1 MSRRGSGLLAAALAA
16 LLMAASPA
24 AQAKVLAFTA
34 ALGGHAAPTDTGSD
48 ATGQASI
55 RVDTDARTVDL
66 TLDVQ
71 GIAEDELWSRL
82 AASPMG
88 PIHLHRYGSHDH
100 SDPNSASLLFPVP
113 MGPAYS
119 ATARGF
125 HVSLKGYAYAS
136 GAATLH
142 SDASFD
148 DFVAAMQ
155 NGQVVLNIHTNAEHD
170 GEISGEVVP
179 SAS

>member
-1 MSRRGSGLLAAALAA
+1 MAAAIAALVLAAG
-16 LLMAASPA
+16 SA

-34 ALGGHAAPTDTGSD
+34 ALSGHAAPTDTGSD
-48 ATGQASI
+48 ATGQANI
-55 RVDTDARTVDL
+55 RVDTDAKTVDV

-71 GIAEDELWSRL
+71 GIAEDELWSQL
-82 AASPMG
+82 AKSPMG

-100 SDPNSASLLFPVP
+100 TDPSSASLLFPLP

-119 ATARGF
+119 PTAKGF
-125 HVSLKGYAYAS
+125 HVDLKGYAYAA
-136 GAATLH
+136 GAAALH

-148 DFVAAMQ
+148 DFVSAMQ

-179 SAS
+179 AAG

>member
-1 MSRRGSGLLAAALAA
+1 MAAAVAALVLAAGT
-16 LLMAASPA
+16 A

-55 RVDTDARTVDL
+55 RVDTDARTVDV

-71 GIAEDELWSRL
+71 GIAEDELWSQL
-82 AASPMG
+82 AKSPMG

-100 SDPNSASLLFPVP
+100 SDPSSASLLFPLP

-119 ATARGF
+119 PTAKGF
-125 HVSLKGYAYAS
+125 HVSLKGYAYAA
-136 GAATLH
+136 GAAALH

-148 DFVAAMQ
+148 DFVSALQ

-179 SAS
+179 AAG